1 MRPILR
7 SLVAGGLVA
16 LLSPLTQAH
25 VGVVN
30 TQLPYAVA
38 GKSYELVLA
47 VPHGCAYTDGAGA
60 AKEAD
65 TYKVEVTTPA
75 GFTGVRPII
84 DGVFGKP
91 ARTVNGSSTTFLWS
105 KPAALDSAADDQSY
119 RVGLRGTAA
128 AGTEFTK
135 LTFNAKQYCKNPA
148 GGADLVRD
156 WVNYAGTDG
165 STSNQSPTVKVYP
178 ARTPGWNKVN
188 VAATNEKHTQA
199 DVKAFLTD
207 FFGDAQVVWIGKAG
221 YSANATTAAKIKALA
236 AKDSAYSELTENAA
250 VMIHATD
257 DIWVKY

>member
-1 MRPILR
+1 MKS
-7 SLVAGGLVA
+7 SLSLFA
-16 LLSPLTQAH
+16 LLGLAAASPCSHAH

-47 VPHGCAYTDGAGA
+47 VPHGCAYTDAAGA

-65 TYKVEVTTPA
+65 TYKIEVTTPA
-75 GFTGVRPII
+75 PFTGVRPII
-84 DGVFGKP
+84 EGAFGKP
-91 ARTVNGSSTTFLWS
+91 ARTVNGASTTFVWT
-105 KPAALDSAADDQSY
+105 KPVALDSAADDQSY
-119 RVGLRGTAA
+119 RVGIRGTVA

-135 LTFNAKQYCKNPA
+135 LTFNAKQTCKNPA
-148 GGADLVRD
+148 GGADLTRD
-156 WVNYAGTDG
+156 WANYVGTDG

-188 VAATNEKHTQA
+188 LAAANEKHTQA
-199 DVKAFLTD
+199 DVKAFLND
-207 FFGDAQVVWIGKAG
+207 FFGDAQVVWVGKGG
-221 YSANATTAAKIKALA
+221 YSANAATAAKIKALA
-236 AKDSAYSELTENAA
+236 AKDASYSELTENAS